1 MISNIE
7 STKGLVF
14 SQRLMLALVEKGM
27 PRQDA
32 YRLQQSHAHI
42 TWDEGTDFRELIKN
56 DSIVS
61 NYLNEKDLEGIFDYS
76 DYTNHI
82 DAMFEIINLI

>member
-1 MISNIE
+1 M
-7 STKGLVF
+7 F

-42 TWDEGTDFRELIKN
+42 AWDEGADFRELIKN
-56 DSIVS
+56 DPIVAEH
-61 NYLNEKDLEGIFDYS
+61 LNHNDLEDIFDYS
-76 DYTNHI
+76 YYIKHV
-82 DAMFEIINLI
+82 DALFKRINLI